1 MRVLQ
6 AIAVFMIFAVM
17 TFAVLFF
24 VIGAVLGVAAIVTE
38 ARPTSFE
45 DFSMIMVMILGG
57 VIGAVLFVTDT
68 ED

>member
-17 TFAVLFF
+17 TIAMMFF

-38 ARPTSFE
+38 ARTTIYE

-57 VIGAVLFVTDT
+57 VIGAVLFVEDT
-68 ED
+68 K

>member
-17 TFAVLFF
+17 TIAMMFF

-38 ARPTSFE
+38 ARTTIYE

-57 VIGAVLFVTDT
+57 VIGAALFVEDT
-68 ED
+68 K

>member
-17 TFAVLFF
+17 TIAMMFF

-38 ARPTSFE
+38 ARTTIYE

-57 VIGAVLFVTDT
+57 VIGTVLFVEDT
-68 ED
+68 K